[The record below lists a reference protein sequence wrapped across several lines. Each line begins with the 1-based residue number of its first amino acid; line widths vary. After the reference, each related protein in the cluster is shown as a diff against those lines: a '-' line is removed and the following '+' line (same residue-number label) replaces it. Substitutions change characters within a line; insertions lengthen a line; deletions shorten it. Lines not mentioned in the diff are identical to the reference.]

1 MSTAHEVSSDGRK
14 LMLAALMSTSIGTED
29 HSNDRQCWHNH
40 CPSLLGVQVSCL
52 FTEQS
57 YAHHWNGPWRLY
69 INQNANT
76 CNRYDSIRRRLQW
89 LPRRAST
96 SIQTRKKMCPQRRRR
111 SDEWVAMMMA
121 TTPHRHRRRRSL
133 LKRTPPPRQPHSD
146 NGDTTNS
153 ENDNDNDGSDDDALD

>member
-1 MSTAHEVSSDGRK
+1 MSTAHEVSSDGQK

-76 CNRYDSIRRRLQW
+76 CNRYDSIRRQLQW

-96 SIQTRKKMCPQRRRR
+96 SILTRKKMCPQRRRR
-111 SDEWVAMMMA
+111 SDDDGDNSSSSSEEEV
-121 TTPHRHRRRRSL
+121 SS
-133 LKRTPPPRQPHSD
+133 KEDPPPRQPHSD

-153 ENDNDNDGSDDDALD
+153 ENDNDNDGSDDNALD